1 VRNRQIAVLTVLF
14 LLVAAAAEA
23 QFGRLGDAL
32 RRGKK
37 VADAFAPF
45 TVEEEVTIGKEVAS
59 RMIGY
64 FKPWDN
70 EKAAAY
76 VRRVG
81 ELVSMQSE
89 RQDVKYYFEVLDTDD
104 VNAFAAPGGY
114 IFVTRGL
121 LETINTEAELA
132 GVLGHEVGHVAGRH
146 VCKQLETNKQ
156 MQAAVSEARNFTPG
170 SAYVT
175 QVAGEMAKTLIDRG
189 LSISDEND
197 ADRRGITYAYAA
209 GYPAD
214 GLKIALEA
222 LQKLSDPA
230 NEKRAWLERT
240 HPPLADRIKH
250 ATSVVAEKKLQSD
263 GRPVLAD
270 RYKEA
275 IWLK

>member
-1 VRNRQIAVLTVLF
+1 MRNRQIAVLTVMF

-23 QFGRLGDAL
+23 QFGRIGDAL

-45 TVEEEVTIGKEVAS
+45 STQEEIDLGKEVAS

-64 FKPWDN
+64 FKAWDN

-121 LETINTEAELA
+121 LETIKTEAELA

-146 VCKQLETNKQ
+146 VCRQLETNKQ
-156 MQAAVSEARNFTPG
+156 MQAAVTEARNFTPG
-170 SAYVT
+170 SAYLT

-189 LSISDEND
+189 LSVSDEND
-197 ADRRGITYAYAA
+197 ADKRGVMYAHAA

-214 GLKIALEA
+214 GLKNALEA
-222 LQKLSDPA
+222 LQKLSDPS
-230 NEKRAWLERT
+230 NDKKAWLDRT

-250 ATSVVAEKKLQSD
+250 VSSVAADNKLQTD

-270 RYKEA
+270 RYEQA